1 MIMIFQYRLPTV
13 VLKIITNKAPRSFV
27 RRSLSLSF
35 RPNCIKIPSS
45 TSVET
50 SLIKKMNLT
59 SLFQG
64 SSPKPNVL
72 VYAIVLQELQ
82 NAMVVNGIYLF
93 LYKRSHTLHG
103 VIPLSTLNL
112 C

>member
-1 MIMIFQYRLPTV
+1 MITIFQYRLPTV
-13 VLKIITNKAPRSFV
+13 VLKIVTNKAPRSFV

-82 NAMVVNGIYLF
+82 NAMIVNGYLF
-93 LYKRSHTLHG
+93 LYKRSQTLHG
-103 VIPLSTLNL
+103 VIPLSTSNL

>member
-13 VLKIITNKAPRSFV
+13 VLKIVTNKAPRSFF

-45 TSVET
+45 TSVDT

-93 LYKRSHTLHG
+93 LYKSSHILHG
-103 VIPLSTLNL
+103 VIPLST
-112 C
+112 

>member
-13 VLKIITNKAPRSFV
+13 VLKIVTNKAPRSFV

-82 NAMVVNGIYLF
+82 NAMVVNGYLF

-103 VIPLSTLNL
+103 VIPLSKSNL